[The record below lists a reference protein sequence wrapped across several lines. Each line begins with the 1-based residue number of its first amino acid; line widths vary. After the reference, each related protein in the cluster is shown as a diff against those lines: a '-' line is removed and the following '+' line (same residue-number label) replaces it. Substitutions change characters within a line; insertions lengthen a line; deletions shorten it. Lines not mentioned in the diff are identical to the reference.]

1 MTVSSYVKQTWL
13 TPYSTC
19 LCTSSM
25 RYHKLQSAHF
35 STLYFSSVFQ
45 VKDAYI
51 YFLIHC
57 YVDTEVEM
65 KEVYTSHHI
74 WALFDN
80 FLLDMARVSFKGG
93 EKFGILVEWEL
104 ANFFLVETY
113 HKNVRTFYQPN
124 YCFHTQPKWE
134 LIHSSRIRIALENN
148 DASRKR

>member
-1 MTVSSYVKQTWL
+1 
-13 TPYSTC
+13 
-19 LCTSSM
+19 M
-25 RYHKLQSAHF
+25 RRHKLQCAHF
-35 STLYFSSVFQ
+35 SSPYFCSVFQ

-93 EKFGILVEWEL
+93 KRFGILVEKEL
-104 ANFFLVETY
+104 AIFFLVEACQ
-113 HKNVRTFYQPN
+113 KSVCTFYQPN
-124 YCFHTQPKWE
+124 YCFHTQPK
-134 LIHSSRIRIALENN
+134 
-148 DASRKR
+148 